1 MGTCEYV
8 YIYIYIIIVTIII
21 NNNNIYLHMAV
32 QSSSILRHPPA
43 SSLQGSRPRGPAI
56 GSIQMTGP
64 HLWPKALGI
73 PGIFLW
79 IFQQLGF

>member
-1 MGTCEYV
+1 MCTCEYV
-8 YIYIYIIIVTIII
+8 YIYMY
-21 NNNNIYLHMAV
+21 NNNSNNNVFTYGRP
-32 QSSSILRHPPA
+32 ILQHPPA